1 MLHEKNHT
9 YRIYSYWVFRNPRFD
24 HEAGILSLID
34 NYDLQ
39 RWCEDVFCEGKQQ
52 RFSFGEL
59 F

>member
-1 MLHEKNHT
+1 MALGDVTWKNHT

-39 RWCEDVFCEGKQQ
+39 R
-52 RFSFGEL
+52 
-59 F
+59 